1 VARRRPSSSPVLLRG
16 PGFIIIAIMSVS
28 AKKRILALDMGE
40 KRIGVA
46 LSDAEAR
53 LASPLT
59 VLPKRGRDD
68 NLRAIG
74 ALAAEHAVGL
84 IVLGLPRKSETE
96 LGASGEAIQRF
107 GTRLQK
113 VLKLPVA
120 YVDEFETTVRAQEA
134 LLEADV
140 SRAKR
145 RDKVDK
151 VAAALIL
158 EAYLAGAGETP

>member
-1 VARRRPSSSPVLLRG
+1 MLL
-16 PGFIIIAIMSVS
+16 FIIIAIMSGS

-59 VLPKRGRDD
+59 VLPKRGRDA

-74 ALAAEHAVGL
+74 QLASEHSVGL
-84 IVLGLPRKSETE
+84 IVLGLPRISESE
-96 LGASGEAIQRF
+96 LGSAGQAIQRF

-113 VLKLPVA
+113 ALDIPVA

-158 EAYLAGAGETP
+158 EAYLAGGGETP

>member
-1 VARRRPSSSPVLLRG
+1 
-16 PGFIIIAIMSVS
+16 MSLS
-28 AKKRILALDMGE
+28 EPKRILALDMGQ

-59 VLPKRGRDD
+59 VLPKRGRDE

-74 ALAAEHAVGL
+74 ALTAQHGAGL
-84 IVLGLPRKSETE
+84 IVLGLPRKSEAE
-96 LGASGEAIQRF
+96 PGEAAEAIQRF
-107 GTRLQK
+107 GKRLEK
-113 VLKLPVA
+113 ALKIPVA
-120 YVDEFETTVRAQEA
+120 FVDEFETTVRAQDA

-145 RDKVDK
+145 RQKVDK

-158 EAYLAGAGETP
+158 QAFLDKGGARS

>member
-1 VARRRPSSSPVLLRG
+1 
-16 PGFIIIAIMSVS
+16 MSV
-28 AKKRILALDMGE
+28 KEPKRILALDMGA

-68 NLRAIG
+68 NVRAIA
-74 ALAAEHAVGL
+74 ALVHEHGVGL
-84 IVLGLPRKSETE
+84 IVLGLPRKSPDE
-96 LGASGEAIQRF
+96 LGPNAEALQRF
-107 GTRLQK
+107 GKRLEK
-113 VLKLPVA
+113 ALKIPVA
-120 YVDEFETTVRAQEA
+120 FVDEFETTVRAQEA
-134 LLEADV
+134 LLAADV

-145 RDKVDK
+145 RGKVDK

-158 EAYLAGAGETP
+158 EAYLAGSGEEP